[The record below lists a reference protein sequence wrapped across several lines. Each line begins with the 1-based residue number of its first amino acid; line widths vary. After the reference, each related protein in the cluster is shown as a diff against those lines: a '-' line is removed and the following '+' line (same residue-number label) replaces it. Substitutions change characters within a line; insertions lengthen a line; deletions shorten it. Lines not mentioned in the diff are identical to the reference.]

1 MNDTELEQ
9 QIRDALYSVAPDLV
23 DQPLNP
29 AQPFRDQFD
38 FDSMDF
44 MHFITELAR
53 RTGVQVPERVY
64 PQLATLSGAL
74 AYVRGQRA

>member
-9 QIRDALYSVAPDLV
+9 QIRDALYSVAPDLA
-23 DQPLNP
+23 DQPLDP

-53 RTGVQVPERVY
+53 RTGVQVPERDY